1 MKKNVGNF
9 DSRIRTRLGMILV
22 IVGILGLA
30 NLLTLGTVA
39 SIVLMIVGLISFW
52 TGQTRKCTVYDIAN
66 IDTLEEENQ
75 GEKSGNNG

>member
-52 TGQTRKCTVYDIAN
+52 TGQTRKCTVYYIAN